1 MSQPAVPPHL
11 HASSPMTI
19 KSMTGFARADG
30 AVGGVSWHWE
40 LRSVN
45 GRGLDIRLR
54 VPPGFESLEL
64 RIREAVAKRIAR
76 GNLTVNL
83 NVKRASGQTEIRL
96 NEVALKQVLAAV
108 ERLRAAVAVGPPS
121 AEALLNV
128 RGVLELVE
136 PEETEAEAAA
146 RAEAMLTSL
155 DAALGGMVEA
165 RATEGGRLRAIVAR
179 QVDEIERLVDLV
191 ERSPSRSPAAVRQRL
206 KEQIAKLTDTGAGL
220 DETRLY
226 QEAALL
232 AARAD
237 VEEELKRLA
246 AHVAAAR
253 ALLEAKE
260 PAGRR
265 LDFLAQEFNR
275 EANTLCSKANDPDTV
290 RAGLELKAVIDQ
302 MREQVQN
309 IE

>member
-1 MSQPAVPPHL
+1 
-11 HASSPMTI
+11 MTI

-30 AVGGVSWHWE
+30 TAGLFAWHWE
-40 LRSVN
+40 VRSVN
-45 GRGLDIRLR
+45 GRGLDVRLR
-54 VPPGFESLEL
+54 VPPGFEGLEP
-64 RIREAVAKRIAR
+64 RIREAVAGRISR
-76 GNLTVNL
+76 GSLTVNL
-83 NVKRASGQTEIRL
+83 SVKRAHGQTEIRL
-96 NEVALKQVLAAV
+96 NEVALRQVLAAV
-108 ERLRAAVAVGPPS
+108 DALRATVPVSPPS

-136 PEETEAEAAA
+136 PEESEAEAAQ
-146 RAEAMLTSL
+146 RSEAMLRSL
-155 DAALGGMVEA
+155 EEALDGMVRA
-165 RATEGGRLRAIVAR
+165 RSEEGRRLRDVVAG
-179 QVDEIERLVDLV
+179 QVADIERLVDGI
-191 ERSPSRSPAAVRQRL
+191 ERSPSRAPAAVRQRL
-206 KEQIAKLTDTGAGL
+206 KEQVGKLLEAGAAL
-220 DETRLY
+220 DEARLY

-253 ALLEAKE
+253 DLLGKAE

-275 EANTLCSKANDPDTV
+275 EANTLCSKASDPETA
-290 RAGLELKAVIDQ
+290 RSGLELKAVIDQ

>member
-1 MSQPAVPPHL
+1 
-11 HASSPMTI
+11 MTI

-30 AVGGVSWHWE
+30 AVGAISWHWE

-45 GRGLDIRLR
+45 GRGLDVRLR
-54 VPPGFESLEL
+54 VPPSFENLEA
-64 RIREAVAKRIAR
+64 RIREAVAKRLAR

-83 NVKRASGQTEIRL
+83 NVKRTGGQTEIRL
-96 NEVALKQVLAAV
+96 NESALKQVLAAV
-108 ERLRAAVAVGPPS
+108 EALRAAAPVAPPS

-136 PEETEAEAAA
+136 PEESEAEAAT
-146 RAEAMLTSL
+146 RAAAMLASL
-155 DAALGGMVEA
+155 ETALDGMIDARGA
-165 RATEGGRLRAIVAR
+165 EGGRLKTIVAQ
-179 QVDEIERLVDLV
+179 QVEEIERLVALV
-191 ERSPSRSPAAVRQRL
+191 ERSPSRAPAAVRQRL
-206 KEQIAKLTDTGAGL
+206 KEQVGKLLETGATL

-246 AHVAAAR
+246 AHVAAASQ
-253 ALLEAKE
+253 LLDSNE

-265 LDFLAQEFNR
+265 LDFLAQEFN
-275 EANTLCSKANDPDTV
+275 
-290 RAGLELKAVIDQ
+290 
-302 MREQVQN
+302 
-309 IE
+309 

>member
-1 MSQPAVPPHL
+1 
-11 HASSPMTI
+11 MTI

-30 AVGGVSWHWE
+30 SVGPVGWHWE

-54 VPPGFESLEL
+54 VPPGFEALES
-64 RIREAVAKRIAR
+64 RIREAVARRVNR
-76 GNLTVNL
+76 GSLTVNL
-83 NVKRASGQTEIRL
+83 SVKRAHGQTELRV
-96 NEVALKQVLAAV
+96 NEIALKQVLAAA
-108 ERLRAAVAVGPPS
+108 ERLRSAALVGAPS

-128 RGVLELVE
+128 RGVLEVVE
-136 PEETEAEAAA
+136 PEESEAETVQ
-146 RAEAMLTSL
+146 RSEAMLASL
-155 DAALGGMVEA
+155 SEALDGMVRA
-165 RATEGGRLRAIVAR
+165 RTDEGRHLEAIVVR
-179 QVDEIERLVDLV
+179 QLADIERLVAIV
-191 ERSPSRSPAAVRQRL
+191 EGAPSRTPAAIRQRL
-206 KEQIAKLTDTGAGL
+206 KEQVGRLMETGATL

-237 VEEELKRLA
+237 VEEELKRLT

-253 ALLEAKE
+253 GLLGSTE

-275 EANTLCSKANDPDTV
+275 EANTLCSKAADSEIT
-290 RAGLELKAVIDQ
+290 RSGLDLKAVIDQ

>member
-1 MSQPAVPPHL
+1 MA
-11 HASSPMTI
+11 I

-30 AVGGVSWHWE
+30 TTGPLSWHWE
-40 LRSVN
+40 VRSVN

-54 VPPGFESLEL
+54 VPAGYEGLES
-64 RIREAVAKRIAR
+64 RIREALGKRITR
-76 GNLTVNL
+76 GSLTVNL
-83 NVKRASGQTEIRL
+83 SIKRTHGQGEIRL
-96 NEVALKQVLAAV
+96 NESALKQVLAAI
-108 ERLRAAVAVGPPS
+108 ERLKATIAVGPPS

-128 RGVLELVE
+128 KGVLELVE
-136 PEETEAEAAA
+136 PEESETETLA
-146 RAEAMLTSL
+146 RTEAMLMNL
-155 DAALGGMVEA
+155 DAALDGMVRA
-165 RATEGGRLRAIVAR
+165 RADEGRRLRAIVLDQLAT
-179 QVDEIERLVDLV
+179 IERLVAAV
-191 ERSPSRSPAAVRQRL
+191 ERSPSRAPEAIRQRL
-206 KEQIAKLTDTGAGL
+206 KEQIGRLLEPGVAL

-237 VEEELKRLA
+237 AEEELKRLT
-246 AHVAAAR
+246 AHILAAR
-253 ALLEAKE
+253 ELLDWSE
-260 PAGRR
+260 PGGRR

-275 EANTLCSKANDPDTV
+275 EANTLCAKSSDPETT

>member
-1 MSQPAVPPHL
+1 
-11 HASSPMTI
+11 MTI
-19 KSMTGFARADG
+19 KSMTGFARAAG
-30 AVGGVSWHWE
+30 AAGPVSWHWE

-54 VPPGFESLEL
+54 VPPGCESLEP
-64 RIREAVAKRIAR
+64 RIREAAAKRVSR
-76 GNLTVNL
+76 GSLTVNL
-83 NVKRASGQTEIRL
+83 NVKRAHGQSEIRL
-96 NEVALKQVLAAV
+96 NEVALKQVLVAV
-108 ERLRAAVAVGPPS
+108 ETLRHAAAVGPPS

-136 PEETEAEAAA
+136 PEETEAETAARTETMLASFDAALDGMVRA
-146 RAEAMLTSL
+146 RAE
-155 DAALGGMVEA
+155 
-165 RATEGGRLRAIVAR
+165 EGGHLKAIVMR
-179 QVDEIERLVDLV
+179 QLAEIERLVGEV
-191 ERSPSRSPAAVRQRL
+191 ERSPARTPAAIRQRL
-206 KEQIAKLTDTGAGL
+206 REQVGRLLEAGASL
-220 DETRLY
+220 DEPRLY

-232 AARAD
+232 AARTD

-253 ALLEAKE
+253 ELLASKE

-275 EANTLCSKANDPDTV
+275 EANTLCSKAYDEETT
-290 RAGLELKAVIDQ
+290 RTGLELKATIDQ